1 MSQGTLKWTP
11 NAPPPT
17 APDWFEFIS
26 GVLNPFR
33 SLENLS
39 QMLHHKTAFMPSTE
53 FIIRNSQSPH
63 LKLYPVVQKMI
74 NPISL
79 RSLIK
84 PPWKPEVHL
93 KYKVNMSKPILQ
105 MVSGDHQHEYQIRGV
120 CIMAYIIMSYKV
132 KVIKITSVC
141 LYASLMYHTLY
152 TKF

>member
-11 NAPPPT
+11 NPPPHP

-105 MVSGDHQHEYQIRGV
+105 RVSGDHQHEYQHKRCMYYGI
-120 CIMAYIIMSYKV
+120 YNN
-132 KVIKITSVC
+132 VIKITSVC